1 MPEYR
6 EDRLDILDEPIAI
19 VGANCQFP
27 GMNQDIEELNAFHE
41 MLLKKQTPIKEVPEN
56 RWDVDAYY
64 DPDRQKEDK
73 VVSRKGG
80 FLENPRLFDAAF
92 FKIPPVEAKQIDP
105 QHRLF
110 LEVAVRALNDAN
122 ITLDSLKNSNAGV
135 YCGLSTNDYSQL
147 NYKDQIH
154 FNAYTYIGSADSA
167 AAGRLSYFLNLKGPC
182 VTVDTA
188 CSSSL
193 SALHLAVMALR
204 TRQCD
209 MAIVGGVHLSL
220 SPEVWIGLSKA
231 NMLSAVGESRSFD
244 AQADGYVRSE
254 GCAVVVLKRLDD
266 AINDDNKIHA
276 VIKSVIMNQDGGGM
290 GMAAPNLEAQIA
302 MHHSA
307 LDSAHLAASDID
319 YIETHGTGTV
329 LGDAIELQAIQSIH
343 QDKHAKDNP
352 LVIGALKSNLGHT
365 ISTSGIAALIKVI
378 GTFKNEMIPANL
390 HYSTPNQT
398 VNPESIPALIPIES
412 IPFSRQS
419 DKKRYVQISNFGFT
433 GTNVSAIIEEP
444 PQLLSTQLQRAKDEA
459 VCFVLSAKSEFSLRE
474 MLKNYVSYL
483 QASEASLS
491 DICYTLINCR
501 DHFKFRCAIVA
512 EDKES
517 LIKKIESGDYT
528 IQKVAVKKEITVT
541 EHNAEHNYTTFLS
554 GANIR
559 SDKSTIQFHPVDL
572 PLYVFDRKTYWHDVR
587 TEKEVNAAED
597 WCYELQ
603 WQSQAIDKHNYY
615 EAGRRWLLI
624 GESQDNFGLQDKGI
638 TLVRETDNYSFEAL
652 DGIIV
657 AENFNSSPAADIDT
671 RIERQKKTLK
681 KILALL
687 QSLDERAIQ
696 LRLIVLTAN
705 ATTAHGKDAIHI
717 DSSPLEG
724 FCKTLCLELPQYQP
738 ILIELDTQNK
748 DQIAAQ
754 VLDEMNCNHGQNY
767 EHVVSYR
774 EGKRLA
780 LRLNKAPLPKKKDL
794 VHPEGRY
801 LITGGCGG
809 LGLVTA
815 RALLAVGARELILV
829 SRTVDT
835 PAIRANIK
843 ALHADFPDPIIRT
856 VSLDVSDKAAL
867 QELLAELNEDG
878 LLKGIIHAA
887 GAPMNK
893 PLLEHQEHDIDHL
906 FSAKVKGGWYLHELT
921 QKFDLDFFVVY
932 SSISSVFG
940 SNKEAFYSATN
951 SFLDALIA
959 ERQRLG
965 LVGAAVQ
972 WGPWA
977 EVGMAKKRSRDQG
990 LKEALIHNEQG
1001 EAFIQRL
1008 INSHLSHVTII
1019 SPAYLQF
1026 MLDFVP
1032 EPRPAFYKSLA
1043 ATLNKATPTLDA
1055 ELSPWLSD
1063 YSSLVETQ
1071 QTAACKR
1078 LLLALCKELLGVADV
1093 DDLDEDAGFF
1103 ELGFDS
1109 LMMAEL
1115 ASLLKDNLKP
1125 LVQVVATIAFDY
1137 PSINKLAN
1145 HLQGELGK
1153 HFIHRERS
1161 NATAELDN
1169 DSIAIIGMS
1178 CSLPNA
1184 PDIDGFQHLL
1194 ENGLSGIKAIPIE
1207 RWDNQLYYDA
1217 NPDAPGKTY
1226 VSKLGLIDNIKLF
1239 DPEFFGISPR
1249 EAPFLDPQQ
1258 RLFLEH
1264 SYHALEHANYPVHSL
1279 RGSATGVFAGVGS
1292 SHEYYTLL
1300 EKRGFSP
1307 EEQGM
1312 LSVTG
1317 KALNIVS
1324 GRVAYA
1330 FDFKGPALSIDTACS
1345 SSLVAIHYACNSL
1358 KNGEIDFALAGGVNI
1373 LLRPDGIINLSKA
1386 KALSPT
1392 NQCKTFDEDADGYV
1406 RSEGCGVLFLKR
1418 MGDALRDKDRIL
1430 AVIKGTAINND
1441 GKSAGLT
1448 VPNGKSQEEVMRKAL
1463 SQSQLAHTDINY
1475 IEAHGTGTSLGDP
1488 IEVHA
1493 INAVYGASRDKDH
1506 PLYIGAVK
1514 TNIGHLESAAGVAG
1528 LIKVIIGLQNK
1539 KLYKNLNFNRLNPNI
1554 KLEGSQ
1560 IAVQNR
1566 DWQSNTTLR
1575 SAGVSAFGF
1584 SGTNAH
1590 IIVRE
1595 FPQHTVQKPSVTFK
1609 TNALVLSA
1617 KSQIAMDHLVQS
1629 WHEFLATTKD
1639 DFTDVCFTAAVGR
1652 EHYPYRLVLIAN
1664 DAATA
1669 SELLK
1674 NREFVTSSQTK
1685 HDLNLPHDRTLNS
1698 LVGEYLQGKNVDW
1711 VRYYSTHHQTL
1722 RKVTLPNY
1730 PFARNEFWLD
1740 LKVDN
1745 NVQRDRISQN
1755 TAVRENEEQPQLKQG
1770 DFVSQETAAEHL
1782 YEVEWTEL
1790 NPVSLNAAKVP
1801 DFWVISTN
1809 EMRAQKILGSLR
1821 YQLID
1826 HFDKLEHV
1834 EDKNIIFLYEEDQF
1848 YALYHCCQKMFQ
1860 STPKKFILVTENAYA
1875 INNVSGK
1882 VKPNQTMASAF
1893 WKSFRN
1899 ELELAENYAIDLDA
1913 ESTLNACLEY
1923 MSGGVSEETQFAVR
1937 NATLYVPRLRRKKM
1951 SVNTKQLFDRE
1962 ASYLITGGTGGLAK
1976 PLIEYLI
1983 RRGVQH
1989 IVIISR
1995 SDCSLETKKLIE
2007 RAREKGVSITH
2018 YSVDASDLA
2027 QMEIIVAT
2035 LQQSAQQLKGVFHLA
2050 GVIQNDLIVNLS
2062 TEALQQVLRAK
2073 MESALILHQ
2082 LTKEINLDMF
2092 VLFSS
2097 ASSILGSRR
2106 QANYAAANGF
2116 LDGLAHLRRQHNL
2129 PALSINWGVFR
2140 TGMAAGKIDSLKKRG
2155 FIPLDP
2161 QSINILDLFLQS
2173 DLAQIV
2179 LCPIQWD
2186 LYFKNT
2192 LKTAEF
2198 SDLDEPMASL
2208 AGQPF
2213 LNFLR
2218 QHSQREQNQILSE
2231 VVSAIAADVLG
2242 LEGTEKL
2249 RKKND
2254 LFAMGMDSLM
2264 SLELRSRIHDK
2275 LKYPNLNLPIEYF
2288 INDARIDKITANI
2301 SKELNKIFAQDDAY
2315 KPAEEVRG
2323 GAVTLSDTQYGFWL
2337 INRGGYSV
2345 NCPRQIQLHGALD
2358 VELLYK
2364 AFAFTINQNGAFWLN
2379 FNKDIPIQ
2387 MLKRQGEFTLHYDDI
2402 SSYYDQNKLNELF
2415 YYNTDEDISLTDQ
2428 PLIRVHLYKLKEDLH
2443 ELHIIIPHI
2452 ILDDYAYRLL
2462 LKQFEDNYQT
2472 LLQGKSL
2479 IPVQEQH
2486 TYLNYVKQNNRDYEK
2501 DLDDKIAF
2509 WQAYNSGFQKL
2520 NLGSDHHLPDAARQ
2534 AQNLF
2539 HYPMDE
2545 HFVERFKDW
2554 HKENNLNV
2562 STGLIAA
2569 FQIVFYKLSAQKKI
2583 PIMVL
2588 HNGREDSRY
2597 NATVGLCIEYKRI
2610 NITLDERYTYKEL
2623 FKSIENEF
2631 IKATPFQKCS
2641 QYIKSIGFKES
2652 PFSITH
2658 QAITLYD
2665 KLFAA
2670 KKLKISHPNATTRPY
2685 YLKNLSKSKWITTAF
2700 VVKDWL
2706 NQKLHTKLRL
2716 LKPNRMSVVFN
2727 INASFFLKRPVDD
2740 KFADLDMTI
2749 PNHYGSVD
2757 RAIGNRTLWIFF
2769 TKDQNNQY
2777 RLSLNGPLT
2786 TESKDLIAQE
2796 LNRVMTE
2803 IMENDKYRITD

>member
-1 MPEYR
+1 MPEYI
-6 EDRLDILDEPIAI
+6 EDKLDILDEPIAI

-27 GMNQDIEELNAFHE
+27 GIDKDIEELDAFHE

-56 RWDVDAYY
+56 RWDIDAYY

-80 FLENPRLFDAAF
+80 FLDNPRLFDAAF

-122 ITLDSLKNSNAGV
+122 ITFDSLKNSNAGV

-147 NYKDQIH
+147 NYKDQIQ

-193 SALHLAVMALR
+193 SALQLAVMALR

-266 AINDDNKIHA
+266 AVKDHNKIHA

-290 GMAAPNLEAQIA
+290 GMAAPNIEAQIA

-307 LDSAHLAASDID
+307 LESAHLAASDID

-329 LGDAIELQAIQSIH
+329 LGDAIELQAIQHIH
-343 QDKHAKDNP
+343 QNKHAKDNP

-398 VNPESIPALIPIES
+398 VDPDSIPALIPIES
-412 IPFSRQS
+412 TPFPRQQN
-419 DKKRYVQISNFGFT
+419 KKRYAQISNFGFT

-444 PQLLSTQLQRAKDEA
+444 PQVLRNQSESVSDEP
-459 VCFVLSAKSEFSLRE
+459 VCFVLSAKSEFSLRQ
-474 MLKNYVSYL
+474 MLKKHLHYL
-483 QASEASLS
+483 NTSDTSLS
-491 DICYTLINCR
+491 DVCYTLINCR

-512 EDKES
+512 QDKES

-528 IQKVAVKKEITVT
+528 IQKVAVKKEITLT
-541 EHNAEHNYTTFLS
+541 GNDASQNYEAFLS

-559 SDKSTIQFHPVDL
+559 SDKSKIQFNPVEL

-587 TEKEVNAAED
+587 TEKEINVAED
-597 WCYELQ
+597 WCCELQ
-603 WQSQAIDKHNYY
+603 WQAQPVDKNNDWESGH
-615 EAGRRWLLI
+615 RWLLI
-624 GESQDNFGLQDKGI
+624 GESQEDFGLKDKGI
-638 TLVRETDNYSFEAL
+638 TLLHETEHYVLEEL
-652 DGIIV
+652 DGIII
-657 AENFNSSPAADIDT
+657 AENFNSLAEDIDS
-671 RIERQKKTLK
+671 RIELQKKTLK

-687 QSLDERAIQ
+687 HTLNERAIK
-696 LRLIVLTAN
+696 LRLIFLTAN
-705 ATTAHGKDAIHI
+705 STTAHGQDAINI

-724 FCKTLCLELPQYQP
+724 FCKTLCLELPQYQT
-738 ILIELDTQNK
+738 ILIELDEQNK
-748 DQIAAQ
+748 DKIAEQ
-754 VLDEMNCNHGQNY
+754 VIAEMNYNHGQHH

-774 EGKRLA
+774 KGKRLV
-780 LRLNKAPLPKKKDL
+780 LRLNKVPLPKKKEL

-815 RALLAVGARELILV
+815 QALLAAGAREVVLV
-829 SRTVDT
+829 ARTVDT
-835 PAIRANIK
+835 PAILANIK
-843 ALHADFPDPIIRT
+843 ALQTNYPDQMIRP
-856 VSLDVSDKAAL
+856 VSLDISDKVAL
-867 QELLAELNEDG
+867 QKLLVELNEDS

-887 GAPMNK
+887 GASMNK
-893 PLLEHQEHDIDHL
+893 PLLEHQEHDIDHV

-921 QKFDLDFFVVY
+921 QNYDLDFFVVY

-959 ERQRLG
+959 ERQRLN
-965 LVGAAVQ
+965 LVGTAIQ

-990 LKEALIHNEQG
+990 LKDALIHNEQG
-1001 EAFIQRL
+1001 EAFVQRL
-1008 INSHLSHVTII
+1008 INSPLSHVAII

-1032 EPRPAFYKSLA
+1032 EPRPAFYQALA
-1043 ATLNKATPTLDA
+1043 SALNKTTPTPDI
-1055 ELSPWLSD
+1055 ELSPWLND
-1063 YSSLVETQ
+1063 YSKVADSQ
-1071 QTAACKR
+1071 QYAACKN
-1078 LLLALCKELLGVADV
+1078 LLMGLCKELLELADV

-1103 ELGFDS
+1103 DLGFDS

-1115 ASLLKDNLKP
+1115 SSLLKDNLKP
-1125 LVQVVATIAFDY
+1125 LVQIAATIAFDY
-1137 PSINKLAN
+1137 PSINKLAS
-1145 HLQGELGK
+1145 HLQVELSR
-1153 HFIHRERS
+1153 HFIPAQKS
-1161 NATAELDN
+1161 NATAEPDN
-1169 DSIAIIGMS
+1169 DGIAIIGMS

-1184 PDIDGFQHLL
+1184 PDLAGFEHLL

-1207 RWDNQLYYDA
+1207 RWDNQLYYDP
-1217 NPDAPGKTY
+1217 NPDTPGKTY

-1264 SYHALEHANYPVHSL
+1264 CYHALEHANYPVQSL

-1324 GRVAYA
+1324 GRVAYV

-1386 KALSPT
+1386 KALSPS
-1392 NQCKTFDEDADGYV
+1392 NQCKTFDEEADGYV

-1418 MGDALRDKDRIL
+1418 MSDALRDKDRIL

-1463 SQSQLAHTDINY
+1463 SQSQLNSTDISY

-1493 INAVYGASRDKDH
+1493 INAVYGAPRDKAH

-1554 KLEGSQ
+1554 KLEASQ

-1566 DWQSNTTLR
+1566 DWQSNSPLR

-1590 IIVRE
+1590 IILQE
-1595 FPQHTVQKPSVTFK
+1595 FPEHAAQRPSLPLK
-1609 TNALVLSA
+1609 TNALILSA
-1617 KSQIAMDHLVQS
+1617 KSQIALEHLVQS
-1629 WHEFLATTKD
+1629 WQQFLATTTD
-1639 DFTDVCFTAAVGR
+1639 DFTNICFTAAVGR
-1652 EHYPYRLVLIAN
+1652 DHYPYRLALIAQ
-1664 DAATA
+1664 DARTA

-1674 NREFVTSSQTK
+1674 NREYVTSYQQN
-1685 HDLNLPHDRTLNS
+1685 HDLNLSHDPALDS
-1698 LVGEYLQGKNVDW
+1698 LVSDYLQGKSVDW
-1711 VRYYSTHHQTL
+1711 ALYYTAHHPTL
-1722 RKVTLPNY
+1722 SKVTLPNY
-1730 PFARNEFWLD
+1730 TFVRSEFWLD

-1745 NVQRDRISQN
+1745 SMQRERIIEKNADREDN
-1755 TAVRENEEQPQLKQG
+1755 EQPKLKQS
-1770 DFVSQETAAEHL
+1770 DFVSYETASEHL
-1782 YEVEWTEL
+1782 YEVEW
-1790 NPVSLNAAKVP
+1790 SALNAEPSNAPQVP

-1809 EMRAQKILGSLR
+1809 EPRAKKVLGSLR

-1826 HFDKLEHV
+1826 HFDKLEQV

-1848 YALYHCCQKMFQ
+1848 YTLFHCCQKMFQ
-1860 STPKKFILVTENAYA
+1860 AMPKRFILVTENAYA
-1875 INNVSGK
+1875 INGAVSGT
-1882 VKPNQTMASAF
+1882 VNPNQTMAYTF

-1899 ELELAENYAIDLDA
+1899 ELELAGNYAIDLDA
-1913 ESTLNACLEY
+1913 ENTLNECLEY
-1923 MSGGVSEETQFAVR
+1923 IFNTSNEETQFAVR
-1937 NATLYVPRLRRKKM
+1937 NATLYVPRLKRKKLSGNSM
-1951 SVNTKQLFDRE
+1951 QRFDQE
-1962 ASYLITGGTGGLAK
+1962 ATYLITGGTGGLAK

-1983 RRGVQH
+1983 RNGVKH
-1989 IVIISR
+1989 IVITSR
-1995 SDCSLETKKLIE
+1995 SDCPSETQNLIE
-2007 RAREKGVSITH
+2007 HAREKGVDITH
-2018 YSVDASDLA
+2018 YSADASHFVA
-2027 QMEIIVAT
+2027 MEKIIT
-2035 LQQSAQQLKGVFHLA
+2035 TIQQSAHQLKGVFHLA
-2050 GVIQNDLIVNLS
+2050 GVIQNDLIVHLS

-2073 MESALILHQ
+2073 MDSALILHQ
-2082 LTKEINLDMF
+2082 LTKDMTLDMF

-2097 ASSILGSRR
+2097 ASAILGSRR
-2106 QANYAAANGF
+2106 QSNYAAANGF

-2129 PALSINWGVFR
+2129 PALSINWGVFH

-2161 QSINILDLFLQS
+2161 GCIHILDSLLQS
-2173 DLAQIV
+2173 DVPQIV

-2192 LKTAEF
+2192 PKNPEF
-2198 SDLDEPMASL
+2198 SDLDEPMTSL
-2208 AGQPF
+2208 SGQAF
-2213 LNFLR
+2213 LHFLR
-2218 QHSQREQNQILSE
+2218 QHHQKEQNQILSE

-2242 LEGTEKL
+2242 LENTEQL

-2301 SKELNKIFAQDDAY
+2301 SKELNKFFAQDEEY
-2315 KPAEEVRG
+2315 KPTEDVRA

-2337 INRGGYSV
+2337 INRDGYSA
-2345 NCPRQIQLHGALD
+2345 NCPRQIQLQGALN
-2358 VELLYK
+2358 VEQLYK

-2387 MLKRQGEFTLHYDDI
+2387 MIKRQGEFTLHYDDI
-2402 SSYYDQNKLNELF
+2402 SSYYDQNSLNELF
-2415 YYNTDEDISLTDQ
+2415 YHNTDEEISLTEQ

-2472 LLQGKSL
+2472 VLQGKSL
-2479 IPVQEQH
+2479 VPVQEQY
-2486 TYLNYVKQNNRDYEK
+2486 TYLDYVKQNNRDYEK

-2520 NLGSDHHLPDAARQ
+2520 NLGSEHHLPDAARQ

-2545 HFVERFKDW
+2545 HFVEQFKDW
-2554 HKENNLNV
+2554 HKERNMNV

-2610 NITLDERYTYKEL
+2610 NITLDEQYTYKEF

-2652 PFSITH
+2652 PFSIIH

-2670 KKLKISHPNATTRPY
+2670 KKLKVSHPNATARSY
-2685 YLKNLSKSKWITTAF
+2685 YLKNLSKSKWINTAF
-2700 VVKDWL
+2700 LVKDWL
-2706 NQKLHTKLRL
+2706 NQHLHTKLRL

-2740 KFADLDMTI
+2740 KFADLDMAI

-2769 TKDQNNQY
+2769 TKDQNNHY
-2777 RLSLNGPLT
+2777 RVSINGPLT
-2786 TESKDLIAQE
+2786 SESKDLIAQE
-2796 LNRVMTE
+2796 LNHVMKK
-2803 IMENDKYRITD
+2803 IMENDEYKITD

>member
-1 MPEYR
+1 MPEYI
-6 EDRLDILDEPIAI
+6 EDKLDILDEPIAI

-27 GMNQDIEELNAFHE
+27 GINNDIEELDAFHD

-56 RWDVDAYY
+56 RWDIDAYY
-64 DPDRQKEDK
+64 DPDRQKEGK

-80 FLENPRLFDAAF
+80 FLDNPRVFDAAF

-122 ITLDSLKNSNAGV
+122 ITFDSLKNSNTGV

-147 NYKDQIH
+147 NYKDQIQ

-193 SALHLAVMALR
+193 SALQLAVMALR

-244 AQADGYVRSE
+244 AEADGYVRSE

-266 AINDDNKIHA
+266 AVKDHNKIHA

-290 GMAAPNLEAQIA
+290 GMAAPNIDAQIA

-307 LDSAHLAASDID
+307 LESAHVAASDID

-329 LGDAIELQAIQSIH
+329 LGDAIELQAIQNIH
-343 QDKHAKDNP
+343 QDKHTKDNP

-378 GTFKNEMIPANL
+378 GTFKNDLIPANL

-398 VNPESIPALIPIES
+398 VDPNSIPALIPVES
-412 IPFSRQS
+412 TPFPRQQN
-419 DKKRYVQISNFGFT
+419 KKRYAQISNFGFT

-444 PQLLSTQLQRAKDEA
+444 PQILRIQSESSADGP
-459 VCFVLSAKSEFSLRE
+459 VCFVISAKSEFSLRQ
-474 MLKNYVSYL
+474 MLQKHLHYL
-483 QASEASLS
+483 NTSDASLS
-491 DICYTLINCR
+491 DVCYTLINCR

-512 EDKES
+512 NDKES
-517 LIKKIESGDYT
+517 LINKIESGDYT
-528 IQKVAVKKEITVT
+528 IQKVTVKKEIILTGNDANQIY
-541 EHNAEHNYTTFLS
+541 EDFLS

-559 SDKSTIQFHPVDL
+559 SDKSTIQCNPVDL

-587 TEKEVNAAED
+587 TEKEVDVAED
-597 WCYELQ
+597 WCCELQ
-603 WQSQAIDKHNYY
+603 WQSQSIDKNNYQQS
-615 EAGRRWLLI
+615 GHRWLLI
-624 GESQDNFGLQDKGI
+624 GDSQEDFGLKEKGI
-638 TLVRETDNYSFEAL
+638 TLIHETEHDVFDEL
-652 DGIIV
+652 DGIII
-657 AENFNSSPAADIDT
+657 AENVNLPTEDIDS
-671 RIERQKKTLK
+671 RIELQKKTLK

-687 QSLDERAIQ
+687 QTLNERAIK
-696 LRLIVLTAN
+696 LRLIFLTTNTA
-705 ATTAHGKDAIHI
+705 TAHGQGTINI

-724 FCKTLCLELPQYQP
+724 FCKTLSLELPQYQT
-738 ILIELDTQNK
+738 ILIELDKQSK
-748 DQIAAQ
+748 EKIAEQIIA
-754 VLDEMNCNHGQNY
+754 EMNWNHGPY
-767 EHVVSYR
+767 HEHVVSYR
-774 EGKRLA
+774 EGKRLV
-780 LRLNKAPLPKKKDL
+780 LRLNKVPLPKKKEL

-801 LITGGCGG
+801 LITGGGGG

-815 RALLAVGARELILV
+815 QALLAAGARELVLV

-835 PAIRANIK
+835 PAITSTIK
-843 ALHADFPDPIIRT
+843 ALQANYPEQIIRP
-856 VSLDVSDKAAL
+856 VSLDLTDKVAL
-867 QELLAELNEDG
+867 QQLLVELNADS

-887 GAPMNK
+887 GASMNK
-893 PLLEHQEHDIDHL
+893 PLLEHQEQDIDHV
-906 FSAKVKGGWYLHELT
+906 FSAKVKGGWYLHELSRN
-921 QKFDLDFFVVY
+921 FDLDFFVVY

-959 ERQRLG
+959 ERQRSG
-965 LVGAAVQ
+965 LVGTAIQ

-990 LKEALIHNEQG
+990 LKDALIHNEQG
-1001 EAFIQRL
+1001 EAFVQRL

-1032 EPRPAFYKSLA
+1032 EPRPAFYQALA
-1043 ATLNKATPTLDA
+1043 ATLNKSAPTPDV
-1055 ELSPWLSD
+1055 ELSPWLND
-1063 YSSLVETQ
+1063 YSRLAQAQ
-1071 QTAACKR
+1071 QFAACKR
-1078 LLLALCKELLGVADV
+1078 LLLELCKELLGVTDV
-1093 DDLDEDAGFF
+1093 DDLDDDAGFF

-1125 LVQVVATIAFDY
+1125 VVQVVATIAFDY
-1137 PSINKLAN
+1137 PSINKLAS
-1145 HLQGELGK
+1145 HLQEELGK
-1153 HFIHRERS
+1153 HFIPTQKP
-1161 NATAELDN
+1161 NATVALDN
-1169 DSIAIIGMS
+1169 DGIAIIGMS

-1184 PDIDGFQHLL
+1184 PDLEGFEHLL
-1194 ENGLSGIKAIPIE
+1194 ENGLSGIKAIPKE
-1207 RWDNQLYYDA
+1207 RWDNQLYYDP
-1217 NPDAPGKTY
+1217 NPDTPGKTY

-1264 SYHALEHANYPVHSL
+1264 CYHALEHANYPVQSL

-1324 GRVAYA
+1324 GRVAYV

-1386 KALSPT
+1386 KALSPS

-1418 MGDALRDKDRIL
+1418 MSDALRDKDRIL

-1448 VPNGKSQEEVMRKAL
+1448 VPNGKSQEEVMRRAL
-1463 SQSQLAHTDINY
+1463 NQSQLANTDINY
-1475 IEAHGTGTSLGDP
+1475 VEAHGTGTSLGDP

-1493 INAVYGASRDKDH
+1493 INAVYGASRNKEQ

-1539 KLYKNLNFNRLNPNI
+1539 RLYKNLNFNRLNPNI
-1554 KLEGSQ
+1554 KLEASQ
-1560 IAVQNR
+1560 IMVENR

-1590 IIVRE
+1590 VILQE
-1595 FPQHTVQKPSVTFK
+1595 YPEPAAQKNSVPFK
-1609 TNALVLSA
+1609 ANTLILSA
-1617 KSQIAMDHLVQS
+1617 KSQIALNNLVQS
-1629 WHEFLATTKD
+1629 WQQFLATTTD
-1639 DFTDVCFTAAVGR
+1639 DFTNICFTAAVGR
-1652 EHYPYRLVLIAN
+1652 DHYPYRIALIAQ
-1664 DAATA
+1664 DARTA

-1674 NREFVTSSQTK
+1674 NREYATSYQKNQVLNVPHEPT
-1685 HDLNLPHDRTLNS
+1685 LNL
-1698 LVGEYLQGKNVDW
+1698 LVSDYLQGKSVDW
-1711 VRYYSTHHQTL
+1711 ALYYTSHYPAL
-1722 RKVTLPNY
+1722 NKVTLPDY
-1730 PFARNEFWLD
+1730 PFARSEFWLD

-1745 NVQRDRISQN
+1745 IIQGERILESS
-1755 TAVRENEEQPQLKQG
+1755 TIRENNEQPQLKEG
-1770 DFVSQETAAEHL
+1770 DFVSCETAFEHL
-1782 YEVEWTEL
+1782 YEVEWSVL
-1790 NPVSLNAAKVP
+1790 NTAPANVLKVP

-1809 EMRAQKILGSLR
+1809 ELKAQKVLGSLK
-1821 YQLID
+1821 YQLVD
-1826 HFDKLEHV
+1826 HFDKLEQV
-1834 EDKNIIFLYEEDQF
+1834 EIKNIIYLYEEDQF
-1848 YALYHCCQKMFQ
+1848 YDLFHCCQKMFQ
-1860 STPKKFILVTENAYA
+1860 STPKSFLLVTENAYA
-1875 INNVSGK
+1875 INNDASVR
-1882 VKPNQTMASAF
+1882 VNPNQTMAYTF

-1899 ELELAENYAIDLDA
+1899 ELELAGNYAIDLDG
-1913 ESTLNACLEY
+1913 ETTLNACLEY
-1923 MSGGVSEETQFAVR
+1923 IFNTSNEESQFAVR
-1937 NATLYVPRLRRKKM
+1937 NDRLFTPRLKRKKLSGK
-1951 SVNTKQLFDRE
+1951 SVPLFDQE

-1983 RRGVQH
+1983 HNGVKH
-1989 IVIISR
+1989 IVITSR
-1995 SDCSLETKKLIE
+1995 SDCPPETKNLIE
-2007 RAREKGVSITH
+2007 HAREKGVSITH
-2018 YSVDASDLA
+2018 YSADASDFVA
-2027 QMEIIVAT
+2027 MEKIIT
-2035 LQQSAQQLKGVFHLA
+2035 TIQQGAHQLKGVFHLA
-2050 GVIQNDLIVNLS
+2050 GVIQNDLIVHLS
-2062 TEALQQVLRAK
+2062 TEAVQQVLRAK
-2073 MESALILHQ
+2073 MDSALILHQ
-2082 LTKEINLDMF
+2082 LTKDMTLDVF

-2097 ASSILGSRR
+2097 ASAILGSRR

-2129 PALSINWGVFR
+2129 PALSINWGVFS

-2155 FIPLDP
+2155 FIPLDEGC
-2161 QSINILDLFLQS
+2161 ITILDSLLQS
-2173 DLAQIV
+2173 DVPQVV

-2192 LKTAEF
+2192 PKNPEF
-2198 SDLDEPMASL
+2198 SDLDEPVTSL
-2208 AGQPF
+2208 SGKPF
-2213 LNFLR
+2213 LAFLR
-2218 QHSQREQNQILSE
+2218 QHNQKEQNRILNE

-2242 LEGTEKL
+2242 LKSTEQL

-2301 SKELNKIFAQDDAY
+2301 SKELNRIFVEDEEY
-2315 KPAEEVRG
+2315 KPAEEVRA
-2323 GAVTLSDTQYGFWL
+2323 GAVALSDTQYGFWL
-2337 INRGGYSV
+2337 VNRGGYSV
-2345 NCPRQIQLHGALD
+2345 NCPRQIQLHGQLD
-2358 VELLYK
+2358 VDNLYK

-2387 MLKRQGEFTLHYDDI
+2387 TLKRLGEFTLHYDDI
-2402 SSYYDQNKLNELF
+2402 SSGYDQNALNELF
-2415 YYNTDEDISLTDQ
+2415 YQNTDEDISLTEQ

-2472 LLQGKSL
+2472 LLSGKSL
-2479 IPVQEQH
+2479 IPVQEQY
-2486 TYLNYVKQNNRDYEK
+2486 TYLDYVKQNNRDYEK
-2501 DLDDKIAF
+2501 NLEDKIAF
-2509 WQAYNSGFQKL
+2509 WQVYNSGFQKL
-2520 NLGSDHHLPDAARQ
+2520 YLGSEHHLPDAARQ

-2545 HFVERFKDW
+2545 HFVEQFKDW
-2554 HKENNLNV
+2554 HKERNMNV

-2583 PIMVL
+2583 PVMVL

-2610 NITLDERYTYKEL
+2610 NITLDEQYTYKEF

-2641 QYIKSIGFKES
+2641 QYIKSIGFKET
-2652 PFSITH
+2652 PFSMLH
-2658 QAITLYD
+2658 QAITWYD
-2665 KLFAA
+2665 KLFAS
-2670 KKLKISHPNATTRPY
+2670 KKLKLSHPNASTRTY
-2685 YLKNLSKSKWITTAF
+2685 YLKNLSKSKWINTAF
-2700 VVKDWL
+2700 LVKDWF
-2706 NQKLHTKLRL
+2706 NQHLHTKLRL

-2727 INASFFLKRPVDD
+2727 INTSFFLKRPVDD
-2740 KFADLDMTI
+2740 KFANLDMSI

-2769 TKDQNNQY
+2769 TKDQNNQN
-2777 RLSLNGPLT
+2777 RLSINGPLT
-2786 TESKDLIAQE
+2786 SEAKDLIAQE
-2796 LNRVMTE
+2796 LNYVMKK
-2803 IMENDKYRITD
+2803 IMENEEYRIIN